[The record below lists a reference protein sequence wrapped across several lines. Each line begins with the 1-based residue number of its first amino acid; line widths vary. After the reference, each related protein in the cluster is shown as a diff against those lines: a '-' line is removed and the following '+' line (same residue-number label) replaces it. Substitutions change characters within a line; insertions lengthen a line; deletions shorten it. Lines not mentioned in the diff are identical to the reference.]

1 MSEEIGVREGLDAK
15 SMTIE
20 ELTAFFAGRGE
31 KPYRAKQAFAWM
43 HKERVKSWGEMTN
56 LSKALREEL
65 EKDPLTVLRVEQ
77 VQTSALDGTK
87 KYLFALPDGALVES
101 VLMPY
106 HHGNSVCISSQ
117 VGCRMGCSFCAST
130 LGGKERDLLPSEM
143 LEQIYRIGVETGQRV
158 DSVVVMGTGE
168 PMDNYENFVRF
179 VRLLTDPAGQGL
191 SQRSITVSTCG
202 LVPQI
207 YRLAEEGL
215 AITLAISL
223 HAPDDELR
231 KKLMPIAHRY
241 SIDEILSACRTYF
254 QKTGR
259 RVTYEYSLIDG
270 VNDSEEQAYAL
281 AERLRGMG
289 GHVNLIPVNPVRER
303 AYRRS
308 ALESVARFKN
318 TLENCQINV
327 TIRREMGADID
338 GACGQL
344 RARALSQRPKN
355 G

>member
-1 MSEEIGVREGLDAK
+1 MREEAEAVREGLDPK
-15 SMTIE
+15 SMTLE
-20 ELTAFFAGRGE
+20 ELGAFFLAKGE
-31 KPYRAKQAFAWM
+31 KPFRAKQAFSWM

-56 LSKALREEL
+56 LSKALREKL
-65 EKDPLTVLRVEQ
+65 EEEPLTLLTPEQ
-77 VQTSALDGTK
+77 VQTSKQDGTK

-106 HHGNSVCISSQ
+106 HHGNSVFISSQ
-117 VGCRMGCSFCAST
+117 VGCRMGCTFCAST

-143 LEQIYRIGVETGQRV
+143 LEQVYRIGVETGQRV

-168 PMDNYENFVRF
+168 PLDNYDNFVRF
-179 VRLLTDPAGQGL
+179 VRLLTDPAGQNL
-191 SQRSITVSTCG
+191 SQRAVTVSTCG

-207 YRLAEEGL
+207 YKLAEEGL

-231 KKLMPIAHRY
+231 KRLMPIANRY
-241 SIDEILSACRTYF
+241 SIDEILAACRTYF

-270 VNDSEEQAYAL
+270 VNDSEEQALAL
-281 AERLRGMG
+281 ASRLRGMG

-308 ALESVARFKN
+308 ALESVSR
-318 TLENCQINV
+318 
-327 TIRREMGADID
+327 
-338 GACGQL
+338 
-344 RARALSQRPKN
+344 
-355 G
+355 